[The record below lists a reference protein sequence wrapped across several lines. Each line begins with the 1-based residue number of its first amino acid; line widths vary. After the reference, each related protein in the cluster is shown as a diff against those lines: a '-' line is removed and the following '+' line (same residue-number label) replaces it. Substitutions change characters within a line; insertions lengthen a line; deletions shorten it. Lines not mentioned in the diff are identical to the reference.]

1 MLTVLTFD
9 LSATSL
15 GDGQPVTIVA
25 DGDTVYSDGTSL
37 YIASRQWAMTPV
49 TGTGSASAAVA
60 GTASA
65 AGPLTATA
73 SAVGPVTATASAAP
87 SVTPTAAP
95 APLPAPVTLPQST
108 GIYKFDISGPG
119 RPVYQASGSVPGW
132 LLGSSGSAEYSL
144 SAWNGALR
152 VATTTYGSVAGGAEH
167 PQSAVYELEQ
177 TGDQLIIVGKVG
189 GLGAGEQIFA
199 VRFVGPVGYVVTFR
213 QTDPLYTLDLSDPA
227 EPRVAGQLLLSG
239 YSAYLYPIDSTHLI
253 GIGQDANA
261 LGQTTGTQVSL
272 FDVSDPA
279 APVRLAVYHLQ
290 FGHSE
295 AEFDPHAFLYW
306 PTSNL
311 LVVPVQLPFGGGP
324 VPTPLPPNG
333 TVPPTGVV
341 PGATAS
347 GGTAQGGT
355 AQGGTAQGGAP
366 AYWPASEA
374 LVLQVS
380 GNGFTELGTITH
392 PATPANPAGGQI
404 RRSLIVGNALW
415 TLSDAGLK
423 ANDMATLAP
432 LAWVPFS

>member
-9 LSATSL
+9 LSGTSL
-15 GDGQPVTIVA
+15 GDGEPVTVVA

-37 YIASRQWAMTPV
+37 YIASRQWEMTPV
-49 TGTGSASAAVA
+49 VGTGTAPPPATGVASAAP
-60 GTASA
+60 A
-65 AGPLTATA
+65 ATATA
-73 SAVGPVTATASAAP
+73 NTASPVTATT
-87 SVTPTAAP
+87 VP
-95 APLPAPVTLPQST
+95 APLPAPAMLPQST

-119 RPVYQASGSVPGW
+119 RPVYLASGSVPGW
-132 LLGSSGSAEYSL
+132 LLGSSGTAEYAL

-177 TGDQLIIVGKVG
+177 TGDQLVIVGKVG

-199 VRFVGPVGYVVTFR
+199 VRYEGPVGYVVTFR

-227 EPRVAGQLLLSG
+227 EPRAVGQLLLSG
-239 YSAYLYPIDSTHLI
+239 YSAYLYPVDSTHLI

-261 LGQTTGTQVSL
+261 QGQATGTQISL

-279 APVRLAVYHLQ
+279 APVRLAVYDVQ

-306 PTSNL
+306 PSSNL
-311 LVVPVQLPFGGGP
+311 LVVPVQLPFGGGAP
-324 VPTPLPPNG
+324 LPTPLPP
-333 TVPPTGVV
+333 PGVV
-341 PGATAS
+341 PGASAS
-347 GGTAQGGT
+347 GGTVQGGT
-355 AQGGTAQGGAP
+355 AQGGTVTSAEP
-366 AYWPASEA
+366 AYWPTSEA
-374 LVLQVS
+374 VVLRVTD
-380 GNGFTELGTITH
+380 GGITELGTITH

-404 RRSLIVGNALW
+404 RRSLVAGNALW

-423 ANDMATLAP
+423 ANGIATLAP
-432 LAWVPFS
+432 LAWVPFG